1 MEITNKPAW
10 PQANLS
16 LGFQEVWYLKLVEP
30 KGQRALWLRFTLLN
44 NPRLSKQEA
53 CIWAIF
59 FKRSSNHVEKFALKE
74 TLSSDHFKT
83 NNRGFR
89 MGDHSFSDQQTSGK
103 IKQGKQEIEW
113 SLAMCPRKN
122 LNFDFVPSSLARLRL
137 VKNYAV
143 TVQSD
148 LHFNGWVKVNGE
160 SFQWQNAPGMQGHLF
175 GQKNGYA
182 WAWAHGNCFVDSR
195 GAPVDFVFEGLTAQ
209 ARLANRYPSP
219 YISSFFIVYQGRPF
233 YFNRIRDSIFCHSR
247 FDYQGWEIKLRS
259 GDLEF
264 HLHIQSQPHEFAG
277 LTYEDTDGSLI
288 YCSNSKLSSMKV
300 QIFRQQKLEVE
311 YTAPHTVAYEVA
323 SRTKPTDIEFLL

>member
-1 MEITNKPAW
+1 
-10 PQANLS
+10 
-16 LGFQEVWYLKLVEP
+16 
-30 KGQRALWLRFTLLN
+30 
-44 NPRLSKQEA
+44 
-53 CIWAIF
+53 
-59 FKRSSNHVEKFALKE
+59 
-74 TLSSDHFKT
+74 
-83 NNRGFR
+83 
-89 MGDHSFSDQQTSGK
+89 
-103 IKQGKQEIEW
+103 
-113 SLAMCPRKN
+113 MCPRKN

-182 WAWAHGNCFVDSR
+182 WAWAHGNCFVDSQ

-247 FDYQGWEIKLRS
+247 FDYRGWEIKLKAR
-259 GDLEF
+259 DLEF

-311 YTAPHTVAYEVA
+311 YTAPRTVAYEVA
-323 SRTKPTDIEFLL
+323 SRTKPTNIEFLL